1 MRPACNWCPRWR
13 ARRKAVSNGLLIPPR
28 TGRSKGGGTRAR
40 RIVGNPRYMTCFP
53 DINQMEAECVLS
65 GRVGGRW
72 RGLPCSRPLGS
83 PDARPIL
90 RPVLQRQVPPG
101 SSGVTPSASGV
112 TPSATTA
119 PTASSTPAGSAVS
132 AAVRNLTVTGATRS
146 SLTTAFA
153 AFKGIPQSDIA
164 GTRPNSVYYAFDPA
178 ADTYWALAEFTATTT
193 APQDVTVNFQ
203 DGGDI
208 GLFTKVGA
216 NPWQVRL
223 GGIPP
228 ECNELKFYP
237 QVVLAAWSL
246 PTSPTVANMC

>member
-1 MRPACNWCPRWR
+1 MRVVRP
-13 ARRKAVSNGLLIPPR
+13 G
-28 TGRSKGGGTRAR
+28 
-40 RIVGNPRYMTCFP
+40 
-53 DINQMEAECVLS
+53 
-65 GRVGGRW
+65 GRVG
-72 RGLPCSRPLGS
+72 LALLASLGVAGCTANPSAS
-83 PDARPIL
+83 PPASGPTQTTS
-90 RPVLQRQVPPG
+90 PAAVAPG

-112 TPSATTA
+112 APSATTA

-164 GTRPNSVYYAFDPA
+164 GTRPSSVYYAFDPA
-178 ADTYWALAEFTATTT
+178 ADTYWALAEFTPTTT

-203 DGGDI
+203 DGGNI

>member
-1 MRPACNWCPRWR
+1 MRVVRP
-13 ARRKAVSNGLLIPPR
+13 
-28 TGRSKGGGTRAR
+28 
-40 RIVGNPRYMTCFP
+40 
-53 DINQMEAECVLS
+53 
-65 GRVGGRW
+65 GGRALA
-72 RGLPCSRPLGS
+72 GLALLASLGVAGCTANPSAS
-83 PDARPIL
+83 PPASGPTQTTS
-90 RPVLQRQVPPG
+90 PAAVAPG

-119 PTASSTPAGSAVS
+119 PTASSTPGGSAVS

-178 ADTYWALAEFTATTT
+178 ADTYWALAEFTATAT